1 MSLIEGAPVEPSSVG
16 VHAVRQSLF
25 QPEGDVVVVGAGP
38 ITPTVI
44 QAARAA
50 GSGCIFASEPS
61 DDRRQLASSSGADLT
76 VDSLSE
82 GVAAET
88 NIGADIALEVA
99 GVEPALNQAVKIINR
114 GGTRL
119 SSASSETAPPS
130 TRATSTRPSDR

>member
-1 MSLIEGAPVEPSSVG
+1 MSLIEGAPVEPFSAS

-25 QPEGDVVVVGAGP
+25 QLEGDVVVGAGP

-50 GSGCIFASEPS
+50 GSGCIFASEPN
-61 DDRRQLASSSGADLT
+61 DDRRQLASSSGADPT
-76 VDSLSE
+76 VGSLSE